1 MTNQNSAVLP
11 VPENNSAS
19 CLDPQ
24 SLARLHEL
32 DPDGNNKL
40 VARVLDAYLKSLDR
54 LVPELQKARQTPPD
68 FNVMRHV
75 CHTLKSSSASLG
87 ALQLS
92 ERCAEIEQMVR
103 NGETDGIE
111 ARLDLMLE
119 GLVEVRQALTT
130 LLKSQQ

>member
-1 MTNQNSAVLP
+1 MTNQNSAVHP
-11 VPENNSAS
+11 VSDTQSGP

-24 SLARLHEL
+24 SLARLQEL
-32 DPDGNNKL
+32 DPDGHNKL
-40 VARVLDAYLKSLDR
+40 VERVIDAYLKSLDK
-54 LVPELQKARQTPPD
+54 LVPELTKARQTPPD

-103 NGETDGIE
+103 NGQTDGIE
-111 ARLDLMLE
+111 SRLDLMLE
-119 GLVEVRQALTT
+119 GLVEVQQALTT

>member
-1 MTNQNSAVLP
+1 MTNQNRAVPPVSETALP
-11 VPENNSAS
+11 A

-32 DPDGNNKL
+32 DPDGHNKL
-40 VARVLDAYLKSLDR
+40 VERVIDAYLKSLDK

-75 CHTLKSSSASLG
+75 CHTLKSSSAALG

-92 ERCAEIEQMVR
+92 ERCAEVEQMVR
-103 NGETDGIE
+103 NGQTGGIE
-111 ARLDLMLE
+111 TRLDLMLE
-119 GLVEVRQALTT
+119 GLAEVQQALTT